1 MIAGLITQVNLLR
14 WEQIDVLETAVFTM
28 KSHNLELDIKSASK
42 LPWLALILLW
52 FAYVLVGWNL
62 AAHHV
67 IWFMGLLII
76 ALAMTLSWVG
86 SRWIKHALAYIP
98 TVLLVALTVSIL
110 VTLAFTSSLFLALAL
125 VPFLTTFFAWT
136 EMRFFNFSQ
145 TYTFWRLIVIAVL
158 GLSVGELFDLWV
170 LPSARY

>member
-1 MIAGLITQVNLLR
+1 MKVNDLNIEVNSPSR
-14 WEQIDVLETAVFTM
+14 
-28 KSHNLELDIKSASK
+28 

-52 FAYVLVGWNL
+52 FAYILVGWNL

-86 SRWIKHALAYIP
+86 SRWIKQALAYIP

-125 VPFLTTFFAWT
+125 VPFLTTFFAWN
-136 EMRFFNFSQ
+136 EMRFFSFSQ
-145 TYTFWRLIVIAVL
+145 TYTFWGLIAIAVL
-158 GLSVGELFDLWV
+158 GLSAGELFDLWV